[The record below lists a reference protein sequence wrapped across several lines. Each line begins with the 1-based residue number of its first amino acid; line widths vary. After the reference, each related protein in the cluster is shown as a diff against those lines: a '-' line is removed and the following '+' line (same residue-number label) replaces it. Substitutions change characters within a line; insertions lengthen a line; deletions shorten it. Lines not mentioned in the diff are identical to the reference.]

1 MSEGSLPEKF
11 RKLDLPK
18 RQDLLREAYGV
29 EPEEWEAI
37 CADPPLCE
45 LSDVMVEAAI
55 GSVPVPLGVA
65 AGFLIDGA
73 ELTIPMATEEPSVI
87 AAATYAAR
95 ILRQGGGLSSWAGE
109 PVMSVQLFLEDV
121 TIDGESR
128 LRGEQRRIGTLVDG
142 ALPGMKAR
150 GGGYRAMELSRL
162 PESGVLAV
170 ELKID
175 VREAMGA
182 NALNT
187 ASETVK
193 PELERLSGGVAVM
206 CILSN
211 AARDRRAG
219 ARFTLPVSELSP
231 LGPRGMRGE
240 EVARRIVLACRIAA
254 EDEQR
259 AITHNKGIMN
269 GISAVVL
276 ATMNDTRA
284 VEAAAHA
291 WATRS
296 GRCQPLSRYTLQ
308 GGSGR
313 HPDQQVLEG
322 EIELPLAVGSLGG
335 SVGFHPASRLALRIL
350 GFPDARRLS
359 RIMAA
364 VGLAQNFAAVLALVT
379 GGIQRGHMKL
389 HAARLAYQAGARGG
403 EVRRVAET
411 VAREGRYSRE
421 RAVEILDELR
431 EGELREGERREANG

>member
-1 MSEGSLPEKF
+1 MSAGPLPEKF
-11 RKLDLPK
+11 RKLDLSK
-18 RQDLLREAYGV
+18 RQELIREAYGV
-29 EPEEWEAI
+29 QPEEWEAI
-37 CADPPLCE
+37 CADPPLGD
-45 LSDVMVEAAI
+45 LSDILVEAAI

-65 AGFLIDGA
+65 AGFLIDGE
-73 ELTIPMATEEPSVI
+73 ELAIPMATEEPSVI
-87 AAATYAAR
+87 AAATFAAR
-95 ILRQGGGLSSWAGE
+95 ILRQGGGLATWADE
-109 PVMSVQLFLEDV
+109 SVMSVQLFLEGV
-121 TIDGESR
+121 SAEGESR
-128 LRGEQRRIGTLVDG
+128 LRREQSRIGTLVDQ
-142 ALPGMKAR
+142 ALSGMKAR
-150 GGGYRAMELSRL
+150 GGGYRGMELSRL
-162 PESGVLAV
+162 RESGILAV

-175 VREAMGA
+175 VRDAMGA

-187 ASETVK
+187 ASESVR
-193 PELERLSGGVAVM
+193 PELERLGGGVAVM

-219 ARFTLPVSELSP
+219 ARFSLPVSRLSP
-231 LGPRGMRGE
+231 LGPEGMGGA
-240 EVARRIVLACRIAA
+240 EVARRIVLASKIAA

-259 AITHNKGIMN
+259 AVTHNKGIMN

-291 WATRS
+291 WAARS
-296 GRCQPLSRYTLQ
+296 GRCQPLSRYGLQ
-308 GGSGR
+308 GGSAQRAGE
-313 HPDQQVLEG
+313 QTLEG

-389 HAARLAYQAGARGG
+389 HAARLAYLAGARGN

-411 VAREGRYSRE
+411 VAKEGRYSRE
-421 RAVEILDELR
+421 RAAEILEHLRNGQSR
-431 EGELREGERREANG
+431 EGNE

>member
-1 MSEGSLPEKF
+1 MSAGPLPEKF
-11 RKLDLPK
+11 RKLDLSK
-18 RQDLLREAYGV
+18 RQELIREAYGV
-29 EPEEWEAI
+29 QPEEWEAI
-37 CADPPLCE
+37 CADPPLGD
-45 LSDVMVEAAI
+45 LSDILVEAAI

-65 AGFLIDGA
+65 AGFLIDGE
-73 ELTIPMATEEPSVI
+73 ELAIPMATEEPSVI

-95 ILRQGGGLSSWAGE
+95 ILRQGGGLATWADE
-109 PVMSVQLFLEDV
+109 SVMSVQLFLEGV
-121 TIDGESR
+121 SSEGESR
-128 LRGEQRRIGTLVDG
+128 LRRDQSRIGKLADQ
-142 ALPGMKAR
+142 ALPGMQAR
-150 GGGYRAMELSRL
+150 GGGYRGMELSRL
-162 PESGVLAV
+162 QESGVLAV

-175 VREAMGA
+175 VRDAMGA

-187 ASETVK
+187 ASESVR
-193 PELERLSGGVAVM
+193 PELERLSGGGAVM

-219 ARFTLPVSELSP
+219 ARFTLPVSRLSP
-231 LGPRGMRGE
+231 LGPEGMGGA
-240 EVARRIVLACRIAA
+240 EVARRIVLASRIAA

-259 AITHNKGIMN
+259 AVTHNKGIMN

-284 VEAAAHA
+284 VEAAAHT
-291 WATRS
+291 WAARS
-296 GRCQPLSRYTLQ
+296 GRCRPLSRYGLK
-308 GGSGR
+308 GGSAQG
-313 HPDQQVLEG
+313 PEEQILEG

-335 SVGFHPASRLALRIL
+335 SVGFHPASRLALKIL

-389 HAARLAYQAGARGG
+389 HAARLAYLAGARGN

-421 RAVEILDELR
+421 QAAEILVNLRKEQSR
-431 EGELREGERREANG
+431 EGCE